1 MTGTELKIITP
12 AVSEVLGPD
21 VDRLATLHTN
31 AKTDSELFKVW
42 LKSHR
47 DGSAHTV
54 RVYSRVGER
63 FLSTLT
69 AAGAGLRTA
78 TVEDVLQA
86 VEAMRV
92 KEDGTPVKPATVNT
106 YVASVKSFL
115 GFAHRVGYTRF
126 NAAPL
131 IKLKK
136 APRQVAQRIMGELE
150 VRMLIRAARSGRDR
164 LMLEVAYFGGLR
176 VSELVSLTWSQVIR
190 RDNGE
195 AQLEVVGKGDKV
207 RQVLIPTAIA
217 GPLLANRG
225 DAPTSAPVFGSVRR
239 PGQPLTERA
248 VNYILKNAA
257 ARAGVNPAASVH
269 WLRHAHASH
278 AIDNGAPITL
288 VSATLGHADLKTTS
302 VYAHARPGES
312 SGRYLKTK

>member
-1 MTGTELKIITP
+1 MVGTDLKIITP
-12 AVSEVLGPD
+12 AATEVLGPD

-31 AKTDSELFKVW
+31 AKTDRELLKVW

-63 FLSTLT
+63 FLAALA
-69 AAGAGLRTA
+69 AAGPGLRTA

-92 KEDGTPVKPATVNT
+92 KEDGSPVKPATVNT

-115 GFAHRVGYTRF
+115 GVAHRVGYTRF
-126 NAAPL
+126 NAGPL

-150 VRMLIRAARSGRDR
+150 VRMLIRAARPGRDR

-217 GPLLANRG
+217 GPLLASRG
-225 DAPTSAPVFGSVRR
+225 DAPPTAPVFGSVRR
-239 PGQPLTERA
+239 LGHPLTERA

-257 ARAGVNPAASVH
+257 EYAGVNPAASIH

>member
-1 MTGTELKIITP
+1 MIGTELKVITP
-12 AVSEVLGPD
+12 AASEVLGPD

-31 AKTDSELFKVW
+31 AKTDGELLKVW

-63 FLSTLT
+63 FLSALA

-92 KEDGTPVKPATVNT
+92 KEDGSPVKPATVNT

-126 NAAPL
+126 NAGPL

-150 VRMLIRAARSGRDR
+150 VRMLIRAARPGRDR

-176 VSELVSLTWSQVIR
+176 VSELVSFTWSQVIR
-190 RDNGE
+190 RDSGE
-195 AQLEVVGKGDKV
+195 AQLEVVAGLCAAT
-207 RQVLIPTAIA
+207 QPTTA
-217 GPLLANRG
+217 
-225 DAPTSAPVFGSVRR
+225 APQR
-239 PGQPLTERA
+239 
-248 VNYILKNAA
+248 
-257 ARAGVNPAASVH
+257 
-269 WLRHAHASH
+269 
-278 AIDNGAPITL
+278 
-288 VSATLGHADLKTTS
+288 
-302 VYAHARPGES
+302 
-312 SGRYLKTK
+312 

>member
-1 MTGTELKIITP
+1 VTGTELSIITP
-12 AVSEVLGPD
+12 AATDVLGPD

-31 AKTDSELFKVW
+31 AKTGDDLLTIW
-42 LKSHR
+42 LKIHR

-54 RVYSRVGER
+54 RVYRRVGER
-63 FLSTLT
+63 FLAALAT
-69 AAGAGLRTA
+69 AGTNLRAA

-92 KEDGTPVKPATVNT
+92 NQDGSPVKPATVNT

-115 GFAHRVGYTRF
+115 GFAHRVGFTPF
-126 NAAPL
+126 NAGPL

-150 VRMLIRAARSGRDR
+150 VRMLIRAAHPGRDR
-164 LMLEVAYFGGLR
+164 LLLEVAYFGGLR

-190 RDNGE
+190 RDSGE

-207 RQVLIPTAIA
+207 RQVLIPATIA
-217 GPLLANRG
+217 APLFASRG
-225 DAPTSAPVFGSVRR
+225 DAPGSAPVFGSVRR
-239 PGQPLTERA
+239 PDRPLTERA
-248 VNYILKNAA
+248 VNYMLKDAA
-257 ARAGVNPAASVH
+257 VLAGVNPAASIH

-312 SGRYLKTK
+312 SGRYLKAN

>member
-1 MTGTELKIITP
+1 M
-12 AVSEVLGPD
+12 
-21 VDRLATLHTN
+21 
-31 AKTDSELFKVW
+31 
-42 LKSHR
+42 
-47 DGSAHTV
+47 
-54 RVYSRVGER
+54 
-63 FLSTLT
+63 
-69 AAGAGLRTA
+69 
-78 TVEDVLQA
+78 
-86 VEAMRV
+86 
-92 KEDGTPVKPATVNT
+92 
-106 YVASVKSFL
+106 
-115 GFAHRVGYTRF
+115 
-126 NAAPL
+126 
-131 IKLKK
+131 
-136 APRQVAQRIMGELE
+136 AQRIMGELE
-150 VRMLIRAARSGRDR
+150 VRMLIRAARPGRDR

-190 RDNGE
+190 RDSGE

-217 GPLLANRG
+217 GPLLASRG

-257 ARAGVNPAASVH
+257 ERAGVNPAASVH